1 MSDGLEDVV
10 AAHTVLSEVDGAAG
24 RLVMRGH
31 SLDELA
37 GHTSFEEMAALM
49 LDGFVPDLPATKDLP
64 TALGVA
70 RQELY
75 ETVVRKAVV
84 PVTLGPVEM
93 IRAMT
98 ALIPDGEDAGTM
110 LRLLAAPAVFT
121 AASLRL
127 RQGLAPVAPDPS
139 LSQAADTLR
148 MLTGVAGL
156 ARFRRMLGLFAFFYA
171 CVHLST
177 YIGLDQFFDWP
188 AIWKDIV
195 KRPYITVGMG
205 AFLILTA
212 LAATSTDGMVKRMGG
227 KNWRALHKGVFIA
240 GLAGCLHFIM
250 LVKGWQTAPL
260 IYALICIGLLAFR
273 RWPIRLGRQKARTGP
288 VRTRPA
294 AARRSGEAQEP
305 HFRDGSSPARRS

>member
-1 MSDGLEDVV
+1 
-10 AAHTVLSEVDGAAG
+10 
-24 RLVMRGH
+24 
-31 SLDELA
+31 
-37 GHTSFEEMAALM
+37 MAAPIASTGGV
-49 LDGFVPDLPATKDLP
+49 DWRAAANA
-64 TALGVA
+64 ALA
-70 RQELY
+70 SRWA
-75 ETVVRKAVV
+75 K
-84 PVTLGPVEM
+84 PV
-93 IRAMT
+93 
-98 ALIPDGEDAGTM
+98 
-110 LRLLAAPAVFT
+110 VFT
-121 AASLRL
+121 VALVPLVWTVWLAYTGELGAEPVLESVKASGLWALRFL
-127 RQGLAPVAPDPS
+127 LIALALTP
-139 LSQAADTLR
+139 LR

-212 LAATSTDGMVKRMGG
+212 LAATSTDGMVKRLGG
-227 KNWRALHKGVFIA
+227 KNWRTLHRGVFIA

-250 LVKGWQTAPL
+250 LVKGWQATPL

-273 RWPIRLGRQKARTGP
+273 RWPIRLGRRKDTRP

-294 AARRSGEAQEP
+294 AAPRSGEAP
-305 HFRDGSSPARRS
+305 ARHFPDGSSPARRS